1 MGRRRKAEDALLEF
15 LITAPFAIAGDL
27 IAEGQR
33 QSQIMQREQE
43 RKAAQLAHEKKLQEI
58 HNNKLQIINEYLD
71 NLSAYYS
78 EQNKLYDFFSLK
90 NNFPKYTQDVSKIV
104 KENTLVEVL
113 NALKFGL
120 RTKAIKILLQEE
132 YTYNDTVKIIATLE
146 NSLSEYISRAN
157 VTHFSDTIG
166 QYEFEP
172 IEEIIHFKD
181 CIENNDLKHDFIISC
196 GPINPTEYISAKS
209 SSTVM
214 DKISK
219 AVGRLF
225 QKWRK
230 VYLEYHLSRENT
242 IIENI
247 TKDINEILLY
257 RINNS
262 IKPVLF
268 SELFDNSNF
277 ISKMPIIEKP
287 NFEKYDIQIMEN
299 KLNEFE
305 STKPKEEDIK
315 VSNIYAWLSKINK
328 DIIKNK
334 IHKQY
339 TKELSF
345 WNKKK
350 ENIEAELCTI
360 RKKNE
365 EYDKYQEYLVALE
378 NERKLFYKNQEEYNK
393 LLESKIKNFEN
404 GNEFEI
410 QEFFANSLELS
421 EYPILK
427 DKTIEI
433 SYNKETKIMVVN
445 YDLPLLEDTYNIE
458 KVSYISTRDEFKTT
472 TLKPKIA
479 TNYYNNIIYQICL
492 RTLYEIFELDKPY
505 NFVDAVIFNGMVSY
519 NEKSSGQYR
528 TDCICSIQTTSNV
541 FKTLNL
547 KNIDPKSCFKLL
559 KGVGAAELN
568 SITPIAPIR
577 SIDKND
583 SRFID
588 AYDVL
593 DTIDSGTNLAAIHW
607 KDFENL
613 IREVFEKEFSQF
625 GGDVKITQSSRDG
638 GVDAVAFDPD
648 PIRGG
653 KIVIQAKRYTNIV
666 GVSAVRDL
674 YGTLMNEG
682 ANSGILVT
690 TSDYGSDAYEFAK
703 GKPIN
708 LLNGAQLLGLMKK
721 HGYDCY
727 INLQEAKKILQDEKY

>member
-1 MGRRRKAEDALLEF
+1 MARRRKAEDALLEF
-15 LITAPFAIAGDL
+15 VLTAPFAIAGSI

-33 QSQIMQREQE
+33 QIDEENRKKAILEQE
-43 RKAAQLAHEKKLQEI
+43 QRRQEAHD
-58 HNNKLQIINEYLD
+58 NKIKIINDYLD
-71 NLSAYYS
+71 NLQNYYNS
-78 EQNKLYDFFSLK
+78 QNKCLEFVSLK
-90 NNFPKYTQDVSKIV
+90 NNLSKYNKDVSKIV
-104 KENTLVEVL
+104 KQNTLFEVL

-120 RTKAIKILLQEE
+120 RTKAIKILLLEE
-132 YTYNDTVKIIATLE
+132 YTYNDTIKIISTLE
-146 NSLSEYISRAN
+146 NSLSEYISREK
-157 VTHFSDTIG
+157 VTHFVDTIG

-172 IEEIIHFKD
+172 IEKIIHFRD
-181 CIENNDLKHDFIISC
+181 CIENNKLKQDFIISC
-196 GPINPTEYISAKS
+196 GPINPTEYVSAKS
-209 SSTVM
+209 SSTFIE
-214 DKISK
+214 KISK
-219 AVGRLF
+219 ALGRLF
-225 QKWRK
+225 KIWRK

-257 RINNS
+257 RLNND
-262 IKPVLF
+262 IRPVLF
-268 SELFDNSNF
+268 QELFDNSKF
-277 ISKMPIIEKP
+277 ISKLPVIEKP
-287 NFEKYDIQIMEN
+287 NFDKFDIKIIEN

-305 STKPKEEDIK
+305 STKPKEEDIQ
-315 VSNIYAWLSKINK
+315 VPNIYTWLSKINN
-328 DIIKNK
+328 DFIKNK

-339 TKELSF
+339 TKELSL

-350 ENIEAELCTI
+350 ENIETELNTI

-378 NERKLFYKNQEEYNK
+378 NERNLFYKNQEEYNK
-393 LLESKIKNFEN
+393 LIEDKIKNFEN
-404 GNEFEI
+404 GNKFEI
-410 QEFFANSLELS
+410 QEFFVNSLELS

-433 SYNKETKIMVVN
+433 SYNKETKIMVAN
-445 YDLPLLEDTYNIE
+445 YDLPLLEDIYNIE
-458 KVSYISTRDEFKTT
+458 KISYISTREEFKTE

-492 RTLYEIFELDKPY
+492 RTLYEIFELDKTY
-505 NFVDAVIFNGMVSY
+505 NFVDAIIFNGLVSY
-519 NEKSSGQYR
+519 NEKSSGKHR
-528 TDCICSIQTTSNV
+528 TDCICSIQTTKKE
-541 FKTLNL
+541 FRTLDL
-547 KNIDPKSCFKLL
+547 RNIDPKSCFKLL
-559 KGVGAAELN
+559 KGIGAAELN
-568 SITPIAPIR
+568 SITPINPIR

-588 AYDVL
+588 AYSVL
-593 DTIDSGTNLAAIHW
+593 DTINSGTNLAAIHW

-613 IREVFEKEFSQF
+613 IREVFEKEFSRY

-653 KIVIQAKRYTNIV
+653 KIVIQAKRYTNVV
-666 GVSAVRDL
+666 GVSSVRDL

-727 INLQEAKKILQDEKY
+727 INLQEAKKILQEEK

>member
-33 QSQIMQREQE
+33 QSQIIQREQE
-43 RKAAQLAHEKKLQEI
+43 RKAAQLAHEKELQEI
-58 HNNKLQIINEYLD
+58 HNNKIQIISEYLD
-71 NLSAYYS
+71 NLSDYYNK
-78 EQNKLYDFFSLK
+78 QNKIYEFFSLK
-90 NNFPKYTQDVSKIV
+90 NTYSKYNQDVSKIV

-113 NALKFGL
+113 NALKLGL

-132 YTYNDTVKIIATLE
+132 YTYNDTIKIIATLE
-146 NSLSEYISRAN
+146 NSLSEYISRAK
-157 VTHFSDTIG
+157 VTHFVDIIG

-172 IEEIIHFKD
+172 IEEIIHFRD
-181 CIENNDLKHDFIISC
+181 CIENNELKHDFIISC

-209 SSTVM
+209 SSTVI

-247 TKDINEILLY
+247 ISDSNEILQY
-257 RINNS
+257 RLNNK

-268 SELFDNSNF
+268 SELYDNNNF
-277 ISKMPIIEKP
+277 ISKLPVIEKP
-287 NFEKYDIQIMEN
+287 TFEKYDTQSIEN
-299 KLNEFE
+299 KLNDFE
-305 STKPKEEDIK
+305 LTKPKEENIK
-315 VSNIYAWLSKINK
+315 ASKVDLWLSKINK
-328 DIIKNK
+328 DFV
-334 IHKQY
+334 KQKLHNQFL
-339 TKELSF
+339 KELSS
-345 WNKKK
+345 WNSKKD
-350 ENIEAELCTI
+350 NIESELNKI
-360 RKKNE
+360 RQKNA
-365 EYDKYQEYLVALE
+365 EYDKYKEYLTALE
-378 NERKLFYKNQEEYNK
+378 KERKNFYKEQENYNK
-393 LLESKIKNFEN
+393 KLEEKIKNFES
-404 GNEFEI
+404 GSVPEI
-410 QEFFANSLELS
+410 QEFFINSLEPS

-427 DKTIEI
+427 EKTIEI
-433 SYNKETKIMVVN
+433 SYNKETKIMVIN

-458 KVSYISTRDEFKTT
+458 KISFISTREEFKTVSM
-472 TLKPKIA
+472 KPKVA

-492 RTLYEIFELDKPY
+492 RTIYEIFKLDEPY
-505 NFVDAVIFNGMVSY
+505 SFVDAVIFNGMVSY
-519 NEKSSGQYR
+519 NDKSTGQYR
-528 TDCICSIQTTSNV
+528 TDCICSIQTTSNI
-541 FKTLNL
+541 FKTIDL

-577 SIDKND
+577 SIDRND

-653 KIVIQAKRYTNIV
+653 KIVIQAKRYTNVV

-727 INLQEAKKILQDEKY
+727 INLQEAKKILQDEK